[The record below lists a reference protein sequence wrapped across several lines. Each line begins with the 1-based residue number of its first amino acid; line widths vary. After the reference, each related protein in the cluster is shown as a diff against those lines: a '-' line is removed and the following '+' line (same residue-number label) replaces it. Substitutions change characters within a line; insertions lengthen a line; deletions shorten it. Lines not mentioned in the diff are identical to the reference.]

1 MYEPIDVTIADM
13 LLTVKVKQPPKIIAK
28 LPGFSPLDVTVDTK
42 TSVNRWGDPGKKFQY
57 IPESLTQNELFTL
70 AFLMTTASETLEVQE
85 LLLRE
90 VSKAVQS
97 ETASAESLKNDISK
111 YLSDFAATVL
121 TYDSSDYF
129 AEAGSESLEI
139 ISKSLEKLTED
150 TAKFQDT
157 SYFNLQRDLQSPIS
171 NVEEFLKHLSI
182 RLQEVL
188 LASESLSFVMTQSPH
203 MSLSATEDEISLSLL
218 RQIEDTLS
226 FEGEPFFE
234 LSRLILSAANI
245 SETTLLSVEKPLLD
259 TTSGTFEFIKSVSK
273 AREDGLKVD
282 SERTS
287 MLQKPLNDSL
297 ELQDNASIYFS
308 KITEEQFAT
317 VSAYDSSDYF
327 AENYDGSE
335 SLEIISK
342 SLEKLTEDTAKFQ
355 DTSYFNLQK
364 PLDDSLELQDNASIY
379 FSKIT
384 EEQFATVS
392 VVSKVITATYTDGAS
407 ALEDFSMFLVDYFAE
422 DYTTLNYNGN
432 LL

>member
-13 LLTVKVKQPPKIIAK
+13 LLTVKVKQPSKIIAK
-28 LPGFSPLDVTVDTK
+28 LPGFSSLDVTVDTK

-90 VSKAVQS
+90 VSKAVQF

-111 YLSDFAATVL
+111 YLSDFAATVSA
-121 TYDSSDYF
+121 YDSSDYF
-129 AEAGSESLEI
+129 AENYDGSESLEI

-171 NVEEFLKHLSI
+171 NIEEFLKHLSI

-188 LASESLSFVMTQSPH
+188 SASESLSFVMTQSPH

-282 SERTS
+282 FERTS
-287 MLQKPLNDSL
+287 MLQKPL
-297 ELQDNASIYFS
+297 DN
-308 KITEEQFAT
+308 
-317 VSAYDSSDYF
+317 
-327 AENYDGSE
+327 
-335 SLEIISK
+335 
-342 SLEKLTEDTAKFQ
+342 
-355 DTSYFNLQK
+355 
-364 PLDDSLELQDNASIY
+364 SLELQDNASIY